1 MSGYPR
7 AQNRR
12 TQNLSENKLKRIND
26 YNARLKEQLD
36 IPRVKVSQ
44 ASEEYVLVRLHFLSL
59 IVKITEI
66 LWYLLSGPV
75 DKREDPFAPA
85 SSGGCCTVM

>member
-12 TQNLSENKLKRIND
+12 TQNLSENKLKRIID
-26 YNARLKEQLD
+26 YNTRLKEQLD

-44 ASEEYVLVRLHFLSL
+44 ASEDLISYCQNNRDPLVPS
-59 IVKITEI
+59 V
-66 LWYLLSGPV
+66 WGPV